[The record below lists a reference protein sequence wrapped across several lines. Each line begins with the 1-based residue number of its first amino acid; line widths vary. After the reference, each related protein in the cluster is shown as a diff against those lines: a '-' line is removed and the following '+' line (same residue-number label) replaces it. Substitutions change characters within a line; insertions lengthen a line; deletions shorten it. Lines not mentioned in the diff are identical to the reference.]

1 MIANLLLNKRHLA
14 LWAVTVLA
22 LAQITPSLAADTTTN
37 ANLNRPA
44 KRLVAPKPN
53 DNPDITQHTLALDPA
68 RQAEG
73 ITLSPGGRTAFLVVR
88 HTPADDAIPGSETRD
103 NQDAKASI
111 MEIDL
116 DTGQTVAVYEIP
128 EPFAFTQPE
137 DVNMPAPRQVG
148 RIAPPINPQNRPPHA
163 ATRPAI
169 ARLAVSPDG
178 RSLVACIEPPHTRL
192 QQAHGL
198 DAKHAQDTFFFR
210 WDTFTHQL
218 THQSSIESARP
229 DWRYSADNAMLLQI
243 HQTKNWS
250 IETWDATDLSRTVLI
265 SQPTSIHI
273 ELDASTT
280 DLSKVNFNDLMKLPP
295 PPVAVP
301 NCAEYDQ
308 AAGLVT
314 ALLILPPT
322 PSMKMTR
329 PRMTYRLR
337 HFDTASGAAT
347 GDARQFVSDGSLQP
361 VMLRG
366 QRLLLR
372 EQPPHHPK
380 APATYHLWDTQHQK
394 HLAAIQ
400 STSRDAALTD
410 DGLEL
415 QLGNQRLDLTDFKW
429 RPAWPRTIY
438 SRDTASTPDGL
449 RKVEVTHGV
458 PNDHTAPVTLTI
470 SDIQ

>member
-1 MIANLLLNKRHLA
+1 MSSHHFFRTRLPAV
-14 LWAVTVLA
+14 WAVAVLV
-22 LAQITPSLAADTTTN
+22 LAQIAPSLAADTTAN

-53 DNPDITQHTLALDPA
+53 DNPDITQHTIALDPA
-68 RQAEG
+68 QQAEG
-73 ITLSPGGRTAFLVVR
+73 ITLSPDGRSAFLVIR
-88 HTPADDAIPGSETRD
+88 QTPAGDAIPESETPN
-103 NQDAKASI
+103 NQDAGASI

-128 EPFAFTQPE
+128 EPFAFKQPE
-137 DVNMPAPRQVG
+137 DVNMPAPRQIDQIG
-148 RIAPPINPQNRPPHA
+148 PPINPQNQPPHN

-198 DAKHAQDTFFFR
+198 DAQHAQDTFFFR

-218 THQSSIESARP
+218 THQTTIEKARP
-229 DWRYSADNAMLLQI
+229 DWRFRADNAMLLLITERKQ
-243 HQTKNWS
+243 WS
-250 IETWDATDLSRTVLI
+250 IESWGADDLSRTVLI

-295 PPVAVP
+295 PPVAMP
-301 NCAEYDQ
+301 NCAEYDEP
-308 AAGLVT
+308 AGQVT
-314 ALLILPPT
+314 TLLILPPP

-337 HFDTASGAAT
+337 HFDIASGAAT

-380 APATYHLWDTQHQK
+380 APVTFHLWDTQQQK

-429 RPAWPRTIY
+429 RPAWPRITY
-438 SRDTASTPDGL
+438 SRDTASTPDGR
-449 RKVEVTHGV
+449 RKVEVTHDA
-458 PNDHTAPVTLTI
+458 PNDTATPVTLTV
-470 SDIQ
+470 SDIR